1 MNKYFLSL
9 LSVLIL
15 IQGLRVMDE
24 IFFYKDRT
32 KNSYPVLQEEIV
44 QEKIISNQT
53 IKKNEKM
60 EVKEKDIDELLQI
73 ASIKKGKKISKQCA
87 ACHDFSNTM
96 KIKIGPPL
104 WNVVGR
110 KSSSIEEYK
119 YSNALREYNKKWNN
133 KNLYAFLENPKKY
146 IPGTKM
152 IYKGIKKE
160 TDRLDLIV
168 YLNSL
173 K

>member
-32 KNSYPVLQEEIV
+32 KNSYPILQEEIV

-73 ASIKKGKKISKQCA
+73 ASIKKGKKISKQ
-87 ACHDFSNTM
+87 
-96 KIKIGPPL
+96 
-104 WNVVGR
+104 
-110 KSSSIEEYK
+110 
-119 YSNALREYNKKWNN
+119 
-133 KNLYAFLENPKKY
+133 
-146 IPGTKM
+146 
-152 IYKGIKKE
+152 
-160 TDRLDLIV
+160 
-168 YLNSL
+168 
-173 K
+173 